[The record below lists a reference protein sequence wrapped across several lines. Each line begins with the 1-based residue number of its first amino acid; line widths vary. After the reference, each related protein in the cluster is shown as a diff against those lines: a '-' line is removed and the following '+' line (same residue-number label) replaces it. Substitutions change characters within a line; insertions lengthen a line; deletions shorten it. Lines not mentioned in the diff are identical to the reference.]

1 VGIYNTFN
9 FGDGTLYGNQSKLA
23 YSSTPFVAT
32 AIGNFNVNGVSRP
45 KVELSW
51 NNPQGTI
58 LGFRIV
64 RNQNGFAEHE
74 EDGHIIL
81 ETFSPTLPTSTVIYD
96 QMFNVPL
103 IEGKYAYYTIWVLLA
118 DKSWYLS
125 ASDVILIPKSHNVV
139 SPEGVELVSSED
151 KFVGLLPR
159 AFTSQQGSN
168 LDELDKN
175 SDLYKFLGGF
185 AYTLDEILTF
195 ADLTIATRSAQNI
208 NPNFTSV
215 IANQFG
221 LPNFA
226 ELNLKTQQRLI
237 QQAIYM
243 YQHKGTVQGLNTF
256 IETITGYAPTIT
268 ISPNLINSSQDSSF
282 YSTSGNWIA
291 SASAALSSVSN
302 VALTAAEPYAVD
314 KVYCGKIITSATNQ
328 TISLGN
334 STPVFNG
341 VAVTEG
347 VSYQLS
353 YYVNAT
359 ATGGSIT
366 PTITWYDYTGTAIGS
381 PSTGT
386 SNSVTTSWGRK
397 TFIATA
403 PTGAR
408 FMGLTFTFSAAKTYY
423 LDMIQ
428 FADSSDSRSAVYYP
442 ANGTLVYLAPSKIN
456 YLENPSF
463 ASNGDEDSDWVV
475 VGGTTDYSLTT
486 TVPGVLDG
494 SHMLHVTTS
503 GSTPFSMTCHTDV
516 VKSGAYYTFSVY
528 AKTGSGT
535 AELSFS
541 ITARDSSTNVIVNL
555 NGADVTTTV
564 TPIPNVNSTW
574 SRYQVSVFVPPYN
587 GSLYLNGVVSNS
599 TAQTGALYF
608 DAAQIEQGYAATDYF
623 DGDYVN
629 RGAAWVS
636 TPNDSESIAY
646 PQKTF
651 RLNLLKNNINDFLP
665 INTPYIVTTGYDT
678 LSTIEFLGFSS

>member
-1 VGIYNTFN
+1 MGIYNTFN

-23 YSSTPFVAT
+23 YSAAPFVAT
-32 AIGNFNVNGVSRP
+32 AIGNYTINGVSRP

-51 NNPQGTI
+51 TNPQGTI

-81 ETFSPTLPTSTVIYD
+81 ETFNPVLPTSTTVFD
-96 QMFNVPL
+96 QLFSVPL
-103 IEGKYAYYTIWVLLA
+103 IEGKYVYYTIWVLLA

-125 ASDVILIPKSHNVV
+125 ASDVILIPKSHSVV
-139 SPEGVELVSSED
+139 SPEGVELVSSEN

-159 AFTSQQGSN
+159 AYTSLQGSS
-168 LDELDKN
+168 LDEIDQN
-175 SDLYKFLGGF
+175 SDLYKFLSGF

-195 ADLTIATRSAQNI
+195 ADLTVDTRSGKNI

-215 IANQFG
+215 MANQFG

-226 ELNLKTQQRLI
+226 DLNLKTQQRLI
-237 QQAIYM
+237 QQAVYM
-243 YQHKGTVQGLNTF
+243 YQHKGTVDGFKTF
-256 IETITGYAPTIT
+256 VETITGYSPTVNV
-268 ISPNLINSSQDSSF
+268 SPNLINSSQDSSF
-282 YSTSGNWIA
+282 YLTTGNWTHSS
-291 SASAALSSVSN
+291 SATLSAVNN

-314 KVYCGKIITSATNQ
+314 KVYCGKVITSATNQ
-328 TISLGN
+328 SISLGN
-334 STPVFNG
+334 STPIFNG
-341 VAVTEG
+341 VAVTAG

-353 YYVNAT
+353 YYVLAT
-359 ATGGSIT
+359 TTGGNIT
-366 PTITWYDYTGTAIGS
+366 PAITWYDYTGTAIGS

-386 SNSVTTSWGRK
+386 ATSVTTAWARQSF
-397 TFIATA
+397 TATA
-403 PTGAR
+403 PDGAR
-408 FMGLTFTFSAAKTYY
+408 FMGMSFTFSAAKTYY

-428 FADSSDSRSAVYYP
+428 FADSSDSRSSAYYP
-442 ANGTLVYLAPSKIN
+442 ANAAMVYLAPSKIN

-463 ASNGDEDSDWVV
+463 ASNGDEDSDWAI

-503 GSTPFSMTCHTDV
+503 GTTPFSMTCHTDV
-516 VKSGAYYTFSVY
+516 VDSGNYYTFSLY

-535 AELSFS
+535 AELSLS
-541 ITARDSSTNVIVNL
+541 ITAHDSTTNDVVNL

-564 TPIPNVNSTW
+564 TPIPNVNSSW
-574 SRYQVSVFVPPYN
+574 SRYEVSVFVPPYG
-587 GSLYLNGVVSNS
+587 GSLYLNGVVSNA
-599 TAQTGALYF
+599 TAQAGDLYF
-608 DAAQIEQGYAATDYF
+608 DAAQIEKGYAATDYF

-629 RGAAWVS
+629 RGAAWTG

-665 INTPYIVTTGYDT
+665 INTPYVVTTGFGD